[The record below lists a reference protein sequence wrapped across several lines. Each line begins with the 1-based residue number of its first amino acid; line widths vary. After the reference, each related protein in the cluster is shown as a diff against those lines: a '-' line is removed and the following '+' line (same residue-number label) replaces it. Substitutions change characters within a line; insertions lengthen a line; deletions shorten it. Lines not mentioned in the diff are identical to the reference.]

1 MKTPAPFLRRI
12 LKVHIALICLVCVP
26 RVAFAIE
33 PIATFGQLPP
43 EKHAFLTDQTILRVP
58 YSGTNFQIVDLE
70 TGDIIDEFGL
80 RPKRSDVVFSPNATH
95 LAILDYSSA
104 SKTTTVNIWD
114 TEAREVI
121 SEWETAVPIFE
132 NAAFSPTQSLL
143 ANSYDNEIYLWNW
156 QTEEFIG
163 KMIGERRQWEECYVK
178 IVKHE
183 FGESI
188 SKSCSN
194 SAREHEMLF
203 TPDGLH
209 LIVASNRPDIELW
222 DVETRQLVGHFEGHT
237 GNWVDGLAI
246 SPDGTYFASYERE
259 SNFVYLWDI
268 ATRQLLWREPIHET
282 GISDIVFS
290 ADSQQLYA
298 ANKNV
303 YIWDVKSGQQID
315 SFGNDYSGL
324 RQMILSPDGKTMLL
338 QYDGSVFWGSV
349 VALWDTETQQ
359 KLKEFADYIGWMIRL
374 SSDGETMI
382 TVDSNFIKVWDIPS
396 QQVRFVISAE
406 HSYGFYFYKGVAIS
420 PDNKRIAYSRYPW
433 VEIADLQNGNVEAQ
447 YQHHFGFLDHASFSS
462 SEKWLAGV
470 NEWGDLFLFDVSNPK
485 EIHRVRINLQLNW
498 PYDFYQV
505 AFSENDE
512 YMAAS
517 ARTGKH
523 NNYQYWILLWK
534 REGENFEFQY
544 KWETTEHSDSSHST
558 LAFTSTEDGST
569 VLAAASKGLETRIWK
584 ILPQNAQLVNT
595 LLPADAPIHF
605 SPDKRYLFTNQDS
618 QLQIWDWQTSRLI
631 KYPSIPKCRGIS
643 QDGSILVSTD
653 EIGRYLIWD
662 AKNLFSSL
670 PYPVEPKGKK
680 LVTLGQ
686 IKRDQLLQNFPNP
699 FNPETW
705 IPFKLADKSDVTL
718 RIYTPTG
725 KLVRSLSLGIM
736 SAGDYSS
743 QSQAVHWDGRNDNG
757 ERVSSGVYL
766 YTIDTGDFSAT
777 RKMLIRK

>member
-1 MKTPAPFLRRI
+1 MKTLAPFLRRI
-12 LKVHIALICLVCVP
+12 LKVQIALICLVCVP
-26 RVAFAIE
+26 RVAFGIE

-43 EKHAFLTDQTILRVP
+43 EKHIFLNDQTILRAS
-58 YSGTNFQIVDLE
+58 YLGTNFQIVDRE
-70 TGDIIDEFGL
+70 TGKIIDEFGN
-80 RPKRSDVVFSPNATH
+80 RPRGSDIVFSPNATH

-104 SKTTTVNIWD
+104 SKSTTVNIWD
-114 TEAREVI
+114 VNVREQI
-121 SEWETAVPIFE
+121 SEWEIEHRTEIAALSPI
-132 NAAFSPTQSLL
+132 QSLF
-143 ANSYDNEIYLWNW
+143 ATTYNNEIHLWNW

-163 KMIGERRQWEECYVK
+163 KMVGERRQWEECYVK
-178 IVKHE
+178 IVN
-183 FGESI
+183 GESI

-203 TPDGLH
+203 TSDGLH

-246 SPDGTYFASYERE
+246 SPDGTYLASYERE

-268 ATRQLLWREPIHET
+268 ATRQLLWREPIDET
-282 GISDIVFS
+282 RISDMVFS
-290 ADSQQLYA
+290 ANSQHLYA
-298 ANKNV
+298 ADKNV
-303 YIWDVKSGQQID
+303 YIWDVKSGQKID
-315 SFGNDYSGL
+315 TFGNDFMAL
-324 RQMILSPDGKTMLL
+324 QQMILSPDRKTMLL
-338 QYDGSVFWGSV
+338 QYGGSFWWGGV
-349 VALWDTETQQ
+349 VELWDTETRQQ
-359 KLKEFADYIGWMIRL
+359 LKVFADFVGGISKL
-374 SSDGETMI
+374 SPDGQTMV

-396 QQVRFVISAE
+396 QQTRFFIS
-406 HSYGFYFYKGVAIS
+406 GFYFFEKGVAIS
-420 PDNKRIAYSRYPW
+420 PDSKRIAYSKYPW
-433 VEIADLQNGNVEAQ
+433 LEVADIQTGNVEAQ
-447 YQHHFGFLDHASFSS
+447 YLHHFGFLDHASFSS
-462 SEKWLAGV
+462 SGKWLAGV

-558 LAFTSTEDGST
+558 LAFASTEEGAT
-569 VLAAASKGLETRIWK
+569 VLAAASKDLETRIWK

-631 KYPSIPKCRGIS
+631 KYPSIPNCLGIS

-662 AKNLFSSL
+662 AQNLFSSL

-705 IPFKLADKSDVTL
+705 IPFKLADKSDVTI

-743 QSQAVHWDGRNDNG
+743 QSQAVHWDGRNDKG
-757 ERVSSGVYL
+757 EKVSSGIYL

>member
-12 LKVHIALICLVCVP
+12 LKVHIAFICLVCVP
-26 RVAFAIE
+26 RVAFGIE
-33 PIATFGQLPP
+33 PIGTIGQLPP

-58 YSGTNFQIVDLE
+58 YLGTNFQIVDRE
-70 TGDIIDEFGL
+70 TGKIIGEFGN
-80 RPKRSDVVFSPNATH
+80 RPRGSDIVFSPNATH
-95 LAILDYSSA
+95 LAILNDSTQP
-104 SKTTTVNIWD
+104 KTTTVNIWD
-114 TEAREVI
+114 TEAREMI
-121 SEWETAVPIFE
+121 SEWEAAVPIFE
-132 NAAFSPTQSLL
+132 NAAFSPTQPLL
-143 ANSYDNEIYLWNW
+143 VNSYDNEIYLWNW
-156 QTEEFIG
+156 QIEEFIG
-163 KMIGERRQWEECYVK
+163 KMVGERRQWEKCYVK
-178 IVKHE
+178 TVN
-183 FGESI
+183 GESV
-188 SKSCSN
+188 SKLCLTST
-194 SAREHEMLF
+194 SAHEMLF
-203 TPDGLH
+203 TPDGKH
-209 LIVASNRPDIELW
+209 LIVASKRPDIELW
-222 DVETRQLVGHFEGHT
+222 NVETRELVGHFEGHT

-246 SPDGTYFASYERE
+246 SPDGTYLASYERE

-290 ADSQQLYA
+290 ADSQHLYA

-315 SFGNDYSGL
+315 SFGNDYFGL

-338 QYDGSVFWGSV
+338 QYGGSFWWGGV
-349 VALWDTETQQ
+349 VVLWDTETNQ
-359 KLKEFADYIGWMIRL
+359 KLKEFADYIGGIVRL

-382 TVDSNFIKVWDIPS
+382 SADSNFIKVWDIPS

-406 HSYGFYFYKGVAIS
+406 HFYGFHTYKDVAIS
-420 PDNKRIAYSRYPW
+420 PDSKRIAYSNYPW
-433 VEIADLQNGNVEAQ
+433 IEVADLQNGNVKAQ
-447 YQHHFGFLDHASFSS
+447 YQHHIGLLDHASFSS
-462 SEKWLAGV
+462 TDRWLAVV
-470 NEWGDLFLFDVSNPK
+470 NEWGYLFLFDVSNPK
-485 EIHRVRINLQLNW
+485 EIHRVPLNFQLGRSN
-498 PYDFYQV
+498 FYQV

-517 ARTGKH
+517 ARTGKLD
-523 NNYQYWILLWK
+523 NSQYWILLWK

-544 KWETTEHSDSSHST
+544 KWETTEHSDSLHST
-558 LAFTSTEDGST
+558 LAFASTEDGST
-569 VLAAASKGLETRIWK
+569 VLAAALKDLETRIWK

-618 QLQIWDWQTSRLI
+618 EFQIWDWQTSRLI
-631 KYPSIPKCRGIS
+631 KYPSIPNCLGIS

-686 IKRDQLLQNFPNP
+686 IKRNQLLQNFPNP

-705 IPFKLADKSDVTL
+705 IPFRLAEERDVTI

-725 KLVRSLSLGIM
+725 KLVRSLSIGIM

-743 QSQAVHWDGRNDNG
+743 QPQAVHWDGRNDNG
-757 ERVSSGVYL
+757 ERVSG
-766 YTIDTGDFSAT
+766 
-777 RKMLIRK
+777 

>member
-1 MKTPAPFLRRI
+1 MKTLAPILRRI
-12 LKVHIALICLVCVP
+12 LKVHIALICLVCEP

-58 YSGTNFQIVDLE
+58 YLGTNFQIVDRE
-70 TGDIIDEFGL
+70 TGKIIGEFGN
-80 RPKRSDVVFSPNATH
+80 RPRGSNIVFSPNATH

-121 SEWETAVPIFE
+121 SEWEIEHRTEI
-132 NAAFSPTQSLL
+132 AAFSPIQSLF
-143 ANSYDNEIYLWNW
+143 ATTYNNEIHLWNW

-163 KMIGERRQWEECYVK
+163 KMVGERRQWEECYVK
-178 IVKHE
+178 IVN
-183 FGESI
+183 GESI

-268 ATRQLLWREPIHET
+268 ATRQLLWREPIHEI

-290 ADSQQLYA
+290 ADSQHLYA

-303 YIWDVKSGQQID
+303 YIWDVKSGQKID
-315 SFGNDYSGL
+315 TFGNDFMAL
-324 RQMILSPDGKTMLL
+324 QQMILSPDGKTMLL
-338 QYDGSVFWGSV
+338 QYDGSFLWGSV
-349 VALWDTETQQ
+349 VVLWDTETKQ
-359 KLKEFADYIGWMIRL
+359 KLKEFADYIGGIVRL

-382 TVDSNFIKVWDIPS
+382 TIDSNFIKVWDIPL

-406 HSYGFYFYKGVAIS
+406 HSYGFHFDKGVAIS
-420 PDNKRIAYSRYPW
+420 PDNKRIAYSKYPGL
-433 VEIADLQNGNVEAQ
+433 EILNLHSGKLEAQ
-447 YQHHFGFLDHASFSS
+447 YQRYVGFLQDATFSS
-462 SEKWLAGV
+462 SGRWLTTVDSYGY
-470 NEWGDLFLFDVSNPK
+470 LFHFDVSVPEK
-485 EIHRVRINLQLNW
+485 INKVDISYPRGIQ
-498 PYDFYQV
+498 DFLKV
-505 AFSENDE
+505 TFSENDE

-517 ARTGKH
+517 ARTGAH

-544 KWETTEHSDSSHST
+544 KWETTEHSDSLHST
-558 LAFTSTEDGST
+558 LAFASTEDGST
-569 VLAAASKGLETRIWK
+569 VLAAASKDLETRIWK

-595 LLPADAPIHF
+595 LLVADAPIHF
-605 SPDKRYLFTNQDS
+605 SPDKRYLFTNQNS

-631 KYPSIPKCRGIS
+631 KYPSIPNCRGIS
-643 QDGSILVSTD
+643 QDGSILVSRD

-705 IPFKLADKSDVTL
+705 IPFKLADESDVTIH
-718 RIYTPTG
+718 IYTPTG
-725 KLVRSLSLGIM
+725 KLVRSLSVGIM

-757 ERVSSGVYL
+757 EKVSSGVYL
-766 YTIDTGDFSAT
+766 YTIDTGGFSAT